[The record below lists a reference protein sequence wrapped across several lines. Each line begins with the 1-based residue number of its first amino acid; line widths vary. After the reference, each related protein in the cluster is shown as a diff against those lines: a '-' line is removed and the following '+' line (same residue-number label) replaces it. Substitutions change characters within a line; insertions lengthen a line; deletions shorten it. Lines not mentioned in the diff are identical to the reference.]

1 VLRGIAMSI
10 EELKM
15 LLEGID
21 LGTLS
26 RDELEHAVSLLGYK
40 AERDDTDRDLTC
52 ILVGSLRG

>member
-1 VLRGIAMSI
+1 MDINELR
-10 EELKM
+10 E

-26 RDELEHAVSLLGYK
+26 RDELEHAVSLLGYR
-40 AERDDTDRDLTC
+40 AERDDTDRDLEC